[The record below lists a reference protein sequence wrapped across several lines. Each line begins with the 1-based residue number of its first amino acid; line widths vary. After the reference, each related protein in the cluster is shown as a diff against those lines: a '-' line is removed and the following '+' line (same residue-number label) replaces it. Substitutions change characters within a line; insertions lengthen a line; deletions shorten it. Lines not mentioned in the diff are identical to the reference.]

1 MGIAVKEKLVDFA
14 SHKKGEA
21 IILKGGWG
29 VGKTHLWESIVKEN
43 KRNFCSAS
51 YSCVSLFGLN
61 SLKDLKQAIYQNL
74 VGMDKAELS
83 GTAVTVKDG
92 ADSVARFFRKNVT
105 LLSGMKQ
112 LELLVEA
119 YQSSAISNVLIC
131 LDDFERKGKGL
142 ADSEVLGFI
151 SFLIEKRNCKVVLIL
166 NEDEHASVGEEFAS
180 YREKVFCYELE
191 YKPSSRE
198 CALLVFDEGGVGD
211 AEFVSRIT
219 KLDLRNV
226 RLIGKIKYYYN
237 YILSKIDVTNEKI
250 LSDIRCV
257 LPLAILARYAGS
269 QSPVELSMLLKFDGW
284 IGSPFS
290 DASAEE
296 MEVYK
301 RHEKQ
306 VDAMRSYGYLS
317 TSQLDVAVINLV
329 LKGYIDQKD
338 LDAVVIAANESLRA
352 SSAEYM
358 YNSAWMTFHSE
369 LGISQDSFIDK
380 FDLAVGAYLEYL
392 NVDRLNSIVRLYRD
406 LGLDEKANSVIK
418 DFFEMLSRTRS
429 LPDRRALWEE
439 PEDSVIR
446 KELDRYFE
454 SFGKTMSLEEAVDF
468 LLSKRSTA
476 EAVSVLAKSSESD
489 YYSYFVSPG
498 SNNYKD
504 VMKFLLGAAHS
515 TNVFDDAVPGSS
527 NKIFIAV
534 YGALRRVRSMSRLND
549 IRLSPLMEYDDLY
562 GRLAS
567 NS

>member
-1 MGIAVKEKLVDFA
+1 MSVAVEEKLLEFA

-43 KRNFCSAS
+43 KTKFCSAS
-51 YSCVSLFGLN
+51 YSYVSLFGLN

-83 GTAVTVKDG
+83 GNAVTVKDG
-92 ADSVARFFRKNVT
+92 ADSISRFFRKNVT

-119 YQSSAISNVLIC
+119 YQSSAINNVLVC

-142 ADSEVLGFI
+142 ADGEVLGFV

-166 NEDEHASVGEEFAS
+166 NEDEHASVGDEFAS
-180 YREKVFCYELE
+180 YREKVFGYELE
-191 YKPSSRE
+191 YKPSSRD
-198 CALLVFDEGGVGD
+198 CALLVFDGGGVGD

-219 KLDLRNV
+219 KLDIRNI
-226 RLIGKIKYYYN
+226 RLIGKIKYYYD
-237 YILSKIDVTNEKI
+237 YILSKVNVTNDKI

-269 QSPVELSMLLKFDGW
+269 QSPIELSMLLKFDGW
-284 IGSPFS
+284 IASPLS

-301 RHEKQ
+301 HHEKQ
-306 VDAMRSYGYLS
+306 ADAMRSYGYLS

-329 LKGYIDQKD
+329 LKGYVDQED
-338 LDAVVIAANESLRA
+338 LDAVVLAANESLRA

-358 YNSAWMTFHSE
+358 YNSAWMSFHSK
-369 LGISQDSFIDK
+369 LGMSQDDFFGK
-380 FDLAVGAYLEYL
+380 FDLAVDAYLEYL
-392 NVDRLNSIVRLYRD
+392 NVDRLSSIVRLYRD
-406 LGLDEKANSVIK
+406 LDLDEKADSVIQK
-418 DFFEMLSRTRS
+418 FFEMLSRTRS

-439 PEDSVIR
+439 PKDGVIR
-446 KELDRYFE
+446 KELDSYFE
-454 SFGKTMSLEEAVDF
+454 SFGTTMSLEQAVDF

-476 EAVSVLAKSSESD
+476 EAVSVLAKSTESD

-498 SNNYKD
+498 SNNFKE
-504 VMKFLLGAAHS
+504 VIKFLLGASHS
-515 TNVFDDAVPGSS
+515 SNVFEDAVPGSA

-534 YGALRRVRSMSRLND
+534 YGALRRVRSVSRLNE